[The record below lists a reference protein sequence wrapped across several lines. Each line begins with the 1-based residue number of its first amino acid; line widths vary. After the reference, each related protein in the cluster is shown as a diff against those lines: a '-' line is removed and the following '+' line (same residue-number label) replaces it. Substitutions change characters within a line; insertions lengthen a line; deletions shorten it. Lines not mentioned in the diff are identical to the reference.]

1 MPLDYPLATSHVRTK
16 AATSPGTF
24 DPDPDVANPAVAIP
38 DLETLASGDPTTAL
52 AWRLPNR
59 ETAAVKL
66 KVSFR
71 KGDGTEVA
79 GTYKAYGFVVVP
91 PSDAE
96 KALGATRPAIE
107 KHPGV
112 DDGSSAEP
120 LIFEDIGPH
129 DTFGLRLYDIVAP
142 DATHAF
148 IRVEEVL

>member
-1 MPLDYPLATSHVRTK
+1 MPLDYALATSHVRTK

-24 DPDPDVANPAVAIP
+24 DPDPDVADPAVELPEIITS
-38 DLETLASGDPTTAL
+38 DDPATAF
-52 AWRLPNR
+52 AWQLPNR
-59 ETAAVKL
+59 ETSEVKL

-71 KGDGTEVA
+71 DGAGAEVA

-91 PSDAE
+91 LSDAE
-96 KALGATRPAIE
+96 KELGATRPAIE

-120 LIFEDIGPH
+120 LIFEDIGPY
-129 DTFGLRLYDIVAP
+129 DTFGLRLYDIVAAT
-142 DATHAF
+142 ATHAF